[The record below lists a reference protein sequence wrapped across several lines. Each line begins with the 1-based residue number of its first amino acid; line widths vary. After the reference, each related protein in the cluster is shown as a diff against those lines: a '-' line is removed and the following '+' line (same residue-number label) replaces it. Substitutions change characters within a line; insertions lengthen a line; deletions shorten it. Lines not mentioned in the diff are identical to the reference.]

1 MLQQIED
8 DAGIES
14 PRACPH
20 RQAVDRGETHCHGD
34 AAPAIDSAHAGAI
47 AEMRDYELFPGAIGH
62 ELGECRNDVFIG
74 EPMETV
80 PSNPLFGELAR
91 QCEFLRQRR
100 LAAME
105 RGVEAGDLR
114 HLRSNRA
121 DGTNRADVMGLV
133 QWGERYQAFEHG
145 HDLAIDQHRL

>member
-1 MLQQIED
+1 ME
-8 DAGIES
+8 
-14 PRACPH
+14 
-20 RQAVDRGETHCHGD
+20 AV
-34 AAPAIDSAHAGAI
+34 APNAL
-47 AEMRDYELFPGAIGH
+47 R
-62 ELGECRNDVFIG
+62 
-74 EPMETV
+74 
-80 PSNPLFGELAR
+80 GELAR

-105 RGVEAGDLR
+105 CGVEAGDLR

-121 DGTNRADVMGLV
+121 DCTDRADVMGLV